1 MKFGLIRTHFEQFF
15 AARLVATQIFA
26 RKLICTVKND
36 CFLSWTEIKV
46 SNLLQIESL
55 VDLCLILLE
64 TDFQIR
70 SNLTLENTLC

>member
-1 MKFGLIRTHFEQFF
+1 MKFGLIRAHFEQFF

-26 RKLICTVKND
+26 HKLIYTVEND
-36 CFLSWTEIKV
+36 CLSSWTEIKV